1 MDGKKCSSQGQLLF
15 KCWDSWFQIFDSW
28 YAIAWILLIME
39 SWKWDILSQYWSWW
53 VIRSHSILKYSV
65 PIDINL
71 DSKNTMSIPSALWQC
86 SDRYLKQAIFFIHY
100 EHMEIFRN
108 FVASNMSL
116 SLSDFMR
123 IQPSLNKDVLC
134 YIVIFDYSHSLSI
147 NKLVFRMYSFSQYI
161 SLNFFCLF

>member
-1 MDGKKCSSQGQLLF
+1 MDRKTCSSQCQLLF

-100 EHMEIFRN
+100 EHMEILRN